1 MATLSAK
8 QILERLDSIESLE
21 VREYAEGS
29 MELVRIADKD
39 DIRDLCSKG
48 QVCASAR
55 GQFIRY
61 LELLVPRSELAPSST
76 HIERARSGCVGEDSR
91 TVRRGEDLLANTYS
105 HDVRR
110 CGAYGGSREAYF
122 ALGS

>member
-1 MATLSAK
+1 MATLNSS
-8 QILERLDSIESLE
+8 QIISRLESISSLE
-21 VREYAEGS
+21 VRHSSGDLAF
-29 MELVRIADKD
+29 IADSSR
-39 DIRDLCSKG
+39 ILDLCSKG

-55 GQFIRY
+55 GRHIRY
-61 LELLVPRSELAPSST
+61 LELLVPLSEVAQDNIVQRS
-76 HIERARSGCVGEDSR
+76 HSGCVGEDSR

-110 CGAYGGSREAYF
+110 CGAYGGSREAYL

>member
-1 MATLSAK
+1 MATLNTRE
-8 QILERLDSIESLE
+8 ILDRLESIQSLE
-21 VREYAEGS
+21 VRHSNGDLAF
-29 MELVRIADKD
+29 IADPSR
-39 DIRDLCSKG
+39 ILELCKLD

-55 GQFIRY
+55 GRHIRY
-61 LELLVPRSELAPSST
+61 LELIVPLSEVSQSHPHSERPSG
-76 HIERARSGCVGEDSR
+76 GCVGEDSR
-91 TVRRGEDLLANTYS
+91 TSRRGEDLLANTYS